1 MRSLCL
7 AGTFSFPSAFGVVAF
22 LAAAFTD
29 QERRKRPPWLREQEE
44 EWPWHGG
51 WGVKLKQSDEGC

>member
-22 LAAAFTD
+22 FTAAFTD
-29 QERRKRPPWLREQEE
+29 QEGRKRPPWLREQEE
-44 EWPWHGG
+44 AWPQHERGG
-51 WGVKLKQSDEGC
+51 WVI